1 MKGLQIMKNRIFF
14 RLTFFYLLVFSMIK
28 SAYCQTKISDDQ
40 IIPSELM
47 IEFSEFLQPGFVIG
61 KIASLNK
68 LNFKLIK
75 KSEYLRKI
83 SPYGVKDRTTQKWY
97 FYQELMQKNSQISD
111 LHINDFQAI
120 VSELPPENLIFLS
133 RGFESK
139 HQDFIQLMSQHLLTE
154 KISRLLPAKST
165 IKPNQSWRL
174 KSYRLLYTMFA
185 FYDAYWTSVLHSAS
199 EALWCE
205 TNYGR
210 RTFAES
216 QAWFS
221 AHESELYKVMTN
233 LNYAR
238 MEADID
244 LKDSQWSKLV
254 EKTKNLPGAVSDK
267 VERILRN
274 EIQTSSLWP
283 DSDIN
288 HKNSERI
295 SLLFYLAGQNYGLIR
310 QFFNQSETLIDIK
323 SLNIFYDK
331 SSWADFRKKYFD
343 QDCHPLIRPWI
354 LSIDRIVDQNH

>member
-1 MKGLQIMKNRIFF
+1 MKNRIFF

-40 IIPSELM
+40 TIPAELM

-111 LHINDFQAI
+111 LHINDFKAI
-120 VSELPPENLIFLS
+120 VSELSPENLIFLS
-133 RGFESK
+133 RAFESK
-139 HQDFIQLMSQHLLTE
+139 HQDYIQLMSQHLLTE
-154 KISRLLPAKST
+154 KIKRLLPAKST
-165 IKPNQSWRL
+165 TKSNQSWRL
-174 KSYRLLYTMFA
+174 KSYRILYTMFA
-185 FYDAYWTSVLHSAS
+185 FYEAYWKTVLHSAS

-205 TNYGR
+205 TVYDGR
-210 RTFAES
+210 SFAES

-238 MEADID
+238 MEAEID
-244 LKDSQWSKLV
+244 LEDSQWSLLV
-254 EKTKNLPGAVSDK
+254 QKTKNLSGALPEK

-295 SLLFYLAGQNYGLIR
+295 SLLFYLAGQNSGLIR
-310 QFFNQSETLIDIK
+310 QIFDQSEALIKIK

-331 SSWADFRKKYFD
+331 SSWTAFRKKYFD
-343 QDCHPLIRPWI
+343 QDCHPLVRPWI
-354 LSIDRIVDQNH
+354 LSIDHMVDQYH